1 MFHFPFLSSV
11 DDFWAPAD
19 HESGGCEDR
28 LLQAIVNHQVDGNDV
43 ESIGRVTVSNMSLS
57 AQTQVDG
64 VCFKET
70 ILSVDWFHCAGF
82 LMPLVWYYGNLS
94 AVDLWLEKALPA
106 LQEINLRAS
115 RDYAHFTGELEWN
128 LNMVVPFL
136 LSLGYR
142 EGAAS
147 ILEAFGFT
155 WDKDGF
161 DCIESSGV
169 ACRHSF
175 QFIDKG
181 ACC

>member
-1 MFHFPFLSSV
+1 MT
-11 DDFWAPAD
+11 A
-19 HESGGCEDR
+19 
-28 LLQAIVNHQVDGNDV
+28 
-43 ESIGRVTVSNMSLS
+43 
-57 AQTQVDG
+57 
-64 VCFKET
+64 KEPNYQKKGPRKERT
-70 ILSVDWFHCAGF
+70 I
-82 LMPLVWYYGNLS
+82 
-94 AVDLWLEKALPA
+94 
-106 LQEINLRAS
+106 
-115 RDYAHFTGELEWN
+115 TGELEWN